1 MSILRLLLAAS
12 LAAGALA
19 ATIRLYLKDGG
30 YQLVREYQVVEDR
43 VRYYSVER
51 SEWEEIPSSL
61 VDLKRTEAEH
71 AQRQDT
77 LRMEAEALAAEEKI
91 EREQRREADRVP
103 PQAGVYLVAGAELR
117 PIPQAESKVV
127 TSKGRSLLKILTP
140 LPVVTGKATV
150 ELEGEHSANIVLSD
164 RPEFYIRLAEDERFG
179 IIRLE
184 VRKGARLV
192 QKWTIIPVTKE
203 LIEEQQD
210 IEVFRRQVGERLY
223 LIWPVQPLEP
233 GEYAVVEYTLSKGNV
248 QVWDF
253 AWRPASKPR

>member
-1 MSILRLLLAAS
+1 VRILRLLLAAS

-30 YQLVREYQVVEDR
+30 YQLVREYQVVEAR
-43 VRYYSVER
+43 VRYYSLER
-51 SEWEEIPSSL
+51 SDWEEIPLSM

-71 AQRQDT
+71 ARREDT
-77 LRMEAEALAAEEKI
+77 LRKEAEALAAEEKV

-103 PQAGVYLVAGAELR
+103 PEAGVYLVAGPELR
-117 PIPQAESKVV
+117 PIAQAESKVV
-127 TSKGRSLLKILTP
+127 TNKGRSLLKILTP

-150 ELEGEHSANIVLSD
+150 ELDGERSANTVLSD

-179 IIRLE
+179 MVRLE
-184 VRKGARLV
+184 VKKKARLV

-210 IEVFRRQVGERLY
+210 VEVFRRQAGERLY
-223 LIWPVQPLEP
+223 MIWPVQALEP
-233 GEYAVVEYTLSKGNV
+233 GEYAVVEHTLSKGNV

-253 AWRPASKPR
+253 AWRPAKPR